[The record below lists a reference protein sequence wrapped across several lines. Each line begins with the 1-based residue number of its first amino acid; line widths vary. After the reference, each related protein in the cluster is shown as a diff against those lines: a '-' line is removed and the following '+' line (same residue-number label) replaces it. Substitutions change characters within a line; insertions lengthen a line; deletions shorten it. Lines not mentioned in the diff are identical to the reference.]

1 MVAPNNEPSI
11 GTSSLERLENFCQV
25 VLYNDDFNE
34 ADYVSR
40 CLQQVFGHSEP
51 LAIKIMQE
59 AHFNGKAIAE
69 VEAATPAKLH
79 RDQLLSMSLTATVEK
94 I

>member
-1 MVAPNNEPSI
+1 MVAPNNEPTI
-11 GTSSLERLENFCQV
+11 GTSSMERLEDICQV

-34 ADYVSR
+34 ADYVAL

-51 LAIKIMQE
+51 LAVKIMQE
-59 AHFNGKAIAE
+59 AHVNGKAIAE
-69 VEAATPAKLH
+69 VESITPARLH

>member
-1 MVAPNNEPSI
+1 MVAPNKEPTI
-11 GTSSLERLENFCQV
+11 GTSSLERLEDICQV
-25 VLYNDDFNE
+25 ILYNDDFNE
-34 ADYVSR
+34 ADYVAR
-40 CLQQVFGHSEP
+40 CLQQVFGHTEP

-69 VEAATPAKLH
+69 VEASTPARLH
-79 RDQLLSMSLTATVEK
+79 RDQLCSMSLTATVEK